1 MNATPKKRGGSHTA
15 RERNDRGNVDHDSPV
30 AYAAFDAAAAAAG
43 LTLKDHCRRILLAAH
58 GMEDDR
64 EVAPRRNK
72 P

>member
-15 RERNDRGNVDHDSPV
+15 RERNDRGIVVHVSPV
-30 AYAAFDAAAAAAG
+30 TYAAFDAAAAAAG
-43 LTLKDHCRRILLAAH
+43 LPLKDHCRRILLAAH